1 MNKIMNNGHIEQLLS
16 TFRLLRQGSNG
27 MVQLPQIVR
36 RRGQPAYKMT
46 VFNEALATYF
56 AVSKP
61 TAGLSGFATALK
73 HPLLQPQPQLFLK
86 PGEKEEYYVN
96 EKRKHKL
103 KQRNMH
109 RLSLSRVFIALSN
122 AVVMILLLL
131 SLALG
136 SGTEIHPSPVW
147 DALFQIPSWF
157 SLIIIAFHLFHRL
170 KDRMFE
176 TVKLRNYVVYTALIA
191 FALCNATLFIIRIQK
206 GRMCRDFSAL
216 EPNSCHVS
224 QFLIAI
230 SFLTALS
237 AAAGNVATFYFTRIG
252 RPVDQAPQP
261 LHDPFTDFNIPLKHW
276 NPKVTVFYED
286 MPPPQKVQ
294 PAELGEGWVDV
305 PLYVQY
311 RRG

>member
-1 MNKIMNNGHIEQLLS
+1 MVHAIDMQRIPKHGPNHVYKTREQAERAKRAS
-16 TFRLLRQGSNG
+16 QRIKMPPAIYIPLR
-27 MVQLPQIVR
+27 
-36 RRGQPAYKMT
+36 
-46 VFNEALATYF
+46 
-56 AVSKP
+56 
-61 TAGLSGFATALK
+61 
-73 HPLLQPQPQLFLK
+73 PQPKLFLK
-86 PGEKEEYYVN
+86 PGEKEEYYMN

-109 RLSLSRVFIALSN
+109 RLSLSRGIIFVFIALNN
-122 AVVMILLLL
+122 AVVMVLLLL

-136 SGTEIHPSPVW
+136 SGTVW
-147 DALFQIPSWF
+147 EALFQIPNWF

-191 FALCNATLFIIRIQK
+191 FALCSATLFIIRIQK

-216 EPNSCHVS
+216 EPKSCHAS

-237 AAAGNVATFYFTRIG
+237 AAAGNVATFHFTRIG
-252 RPVDQAPQP
+252 RPVDQVPQP

-294 PAELGEGWVDV
+294 PAEVGEGWVDV

-311 RRG
+311 KRG